1 MKTLTRRAS
10 SRGIASLGIP
20 VAILLLAGAARADDV
35 VPVPPPSGAA
45 LVLEASAD
53 GVQIYSCEV
62 KDKVFAWVFKGPE
75 ANLFGDDDRQIGTHF
90 AGPSWKATD
99 GSTVVG
105 EVVAQADA
113 PDGDAI
119 PWLLLRAKSHSGAG
133 LFATVS
139 YIRRADTTGG
149 VAPETGCDAGHLS
162 EQARMRY
169 SATYQFYK

>member
-1 MKTLTRRAS
+1 MKTLSCRAS
-10 SRGIASLGIP
+10 VGILS
-20 VAILLLAGAARADDV
+20 AILLLPGIPARADDEQ
-35 VPVPPPSGAA
+35 PVPPPAGMT

-53 GVQIYSCEV
+53 GVQIYACEI
-62 KDKVFAWVFKGPE
+62 KDKVFSWVFKAPE

-90 AGPSWKATD
+90 AGPSWKAND

-119 PWLLLRAKSHSGAG
+119 PWLLLRAKSHSGTG
-133 LFATVS
+133 LFAAVS

>member
-1 MKTLTRRAS
+1 MKTLTSCAS
-10 SRGIASLGIP
+10 VGTLSLAL
-20 VAILLLAGAARADDV
+20 VLAGPLLGSTARADDEE
-35 VPVPPPSGAA
+35 PVPAPAGTA

-62 KDKVFAWVFKGPE
+62 KDKVYSWVFKAPE

-90 AGPSWKATD
+90 TGPSWKAAD
-99 GSTVVG
+99 GSVVTG

-113 PDGDAI
+113 PDGDAV
-119 PWLLLRAKSHSGAG
+119 PWLLLKAKSHSGPG
-133 LFATVS
+133 LFASVN
-139 YIRRADTTGG
+139 YIRRSDTTGG
-149 VAPETGCDAGHLS
+149 MAPEAGCDANHVS

>member
-1 MKTLTRRAS
+1 MPAPAGPRWSSRRARTA
-10 SRGIASLGIP
+10 SRSIP
-20 VAILLLAGAARADDV
+20 AR
-35 VPVPPPSGAA
+35 SRTR
-45 LVLEASAD
+45 ST
-53 GVQIYSCEV
+53 Q
-62 KDKVFAWVFKGPE
+62 WVFKAPE

-90 AGPSWKATD
+90 AGPSWKADD

-119 PWLLLRAKSHSGAG
+119 PWLLLRAKSHSGTG
-133 LFATVS
+133 LFTAVS